1 LVLDA
6 PEGERPSQKKAGQ
19 MRVVDETNTVRME
32 ATIANLSA
40 EIERLRAAIQK
51 HHDDTWGEDEVGHPN
66 DAELYAALEPSK

>member
-1 LVLDA
+1 M
-6 PEGERPSQKKAGQ
+6 PEGPFHPPHQASYNELK
-19 MRVVDETNTVRME
+19 
-32 ATIANLSA
+32 A